1 MLKKLRK
8 ITTFHP
14 IHQISPKLFSIKYLF
29 NIRYYSFSSE
39 EPLSELL
46 SERREDRKMEPKSAE

>member
-8 ITTFHP
+8 ITTFP
-14 IHQISPKLFSIKYLF
+14 SIHQISSKLFSIKYLF